1 MPDIRR
7 FHDTN
12 LDCWPDCLGLKSFGL
27 KIGPPESTGHKR
39 QAMAMRPTLFSAR
52 LLPAAFTVVLAVSA
66 CSNEGLKPNPTPANF
81 QGLGSGSAGDPT
93 ADRLGGADSGVIFG
107 LNKAPKDREP
117 ASGGGGGGGTGIGV
131 NAFLWRGAL
140 DTIAFMPLASAD
152 PFGGVIITDWYTP
165 PGTSGERFKATV
177 YILSRDLR
185 SDGLRVNI
193 YRQVLQNGQW
203 VDATVSDS
211 TVGDIENKVLARAR
225 HMREQL
231 QASS

>member
-1 MPDIRR
+1 
-7 FHDTN
+7 
-12 LDCWPDCLGLKSFGL
+12 
-27 KIGPPESTGHKR
+27 
-39 QAMAMRPTLFSAR
+39 MRPIPFSAQ
-52 LLPAAFTVVLAVSA
+52 LLPAAVIAVLAVAA
-66 CSNEGLKPNPTPANF
+66 CSSEGLKRNPTPPDF
-81 QGLGSGSAGDPT
+81 QGVGSGSAGDAAT
-93 ADRLGGADSGVIFG
+93 TRYGGSDSGTIFGIGKDARKDSGVG
-107 LNKAPKDREP
+107 GA
-117 ASGGGGGGGTGIGV
+117 GGGGGGSGIGV
-131 NAFLWRGAL
+131 NAYLWRGAL

-165 PGTSGERFKATV
+165 PGTSGERFKATI

-203 VDATVSDS
+203 LDATVADS

-231 QASS
+231 QASG

>member
-1 MPDIRR
+1 
-7 FHDTN
+7 
-12 LDCWPDCLGLKSFGL
+12 
-27 KIGPPESTGHKR
+27 
-39 QAMAMRPTLFSAR
+39 MRSIS
-52 LLPAAFTVVLAVSA
+52 LPAMLVPAALTAMLAVA
-66 CSNEGLKPNPTPANF
+66 GCSSDALKPNPTPANF
-81 QGLGSGSAGDPT
+81 QGLGSGSPGD
-93 ADRLGGADSGVIFG
+93 ASVNRMGGEDSGTIFG
-107 LNKAPKDREP
+107 IGKGPKD
-117 ASGGGGGGGTGIGV
+117 AGSAGAGGGGGGTGIGV

-152 PFGGVIITDWYTP
+152 PFGGVISTDWYTP
-165 PGTSGERFKATV
+165 PGTTGERFKATV

-203 VDATVSDS
+203 VDATVSDT

>member
-1 MPDIRR
+1 M
-7 FHDTN
+7 
-12 LDCWPDCLGLKSFGL
+12 
-27 KIGPPESTGHKR
+27 R
-39 QAMAMRPTLFSAR
+39 QTRLSVR
-52 LLPAAFTVVLAVSA
+52 LLPAALLAVLAVA
-66 CSNEGLKPNPTPANF
+66 GCSSDAIKPNPTPANF
-81 QGLGSGSAGDPT
+81 GGLGSGSAGDISST
-93 ADRLGGADSGVIFG
+93 RMGGDDSGRVFG
-107 LNKAPKDREP
+107 IGKNAKQPDQG
-117 ASGGGGGGGTGIGV
+117 SGGGGGGGTGIGV

-152 PFGGVIITDWYTP
+152 PFGGVIITDWYIP

-203 VDATVSDS
+203 VDAAVADS

>member
-1 MPDIRR
+1 MRLNP
-7 FHDTN
+7 F
-12 LDCWPDCLGLKSFGL
+12 
-27 KIGPPESTGHKR
+27 STYLR
-39 QAMAMRPTLFSAR
+39 
-52 LLPAAFTVVLAVSA
+52 PAALIAVLAVAA
-66 CSNEGLKPNPTPANF
+66 CSSGAIKPNPTSPEY
-81 QGLGSGSAGDPT
+81 QGLGSGSPGDIST
-93 ADRLGGADSGVIFG
+93 QRMGGSDSGTIFG
-107 LNKAPKDREP
+107 VGKGPKDRDQGT
-117 ASGGGGGGGTGIGV
+117 AGGGGSGIGV

-185 SDGLRVNI
+185 SDGVRVNI

-203 VDATVSDS
+203 VDATVADS

-231 QASS
+231 QTSS

>member
-1 MPDIRR
+1 
-7 FHDTN
+7 
-12 LDCWPDCLGLKSFGL
+12 
-27 KIGPPESTGHKR
+27 
-39 QAMAMRPTLFSAR
+39 MRPTSFPAR
-52 LLPAAFTVVLAVSA
+52 AFPAALIAVFAVAA
-66 CSNEGLKPNPTPANF
+66 CSSADVKPNPTPPGF
-81 QGLGSGSAGDPT
+81 MGLGSGSAGDPSVT
-93 ADRLGGADSGVIFG
+93 RLGGNDSGTIFG
-107 LNKAPKDREP
+107 IGKGP
-117 ASGGGGGGGTGIGV
+117 ADKGQGAGGGGAGTGIGV

-165 PGTSGERFKATV
+165 PGTSGERFKATI

-203 VDATVSDS
+203 MDATVSDS

>member
-1 MPDIRR
+1 
-7 FHDTN
+7 
-12 LDCWPDCLGLKSFGL
+12 
-27 KIGPPESTGHKR
+27 
-39 QAMAMRPTLFSAR
+39 MRPTWFPAR
-52 LLPAAFTVVLAVSA
+52 VFPAALIAVFAVAA
-66 CSNEGLKPNPTPANF
+66 CSSNDVKPNTTPPDF
-81 QGLGSGSAGDPT
+81 MGLGSGSAGD
-93 ADRLGGADSGVIFG
+93 ASVNRLGGNDSGTIFG
-107 LNKAPKDREP
+107 IGKGPNEKNRGI
-117 ASGGGGGGGTGIGV
+117 GGGAGTGIGV

-140 DTIAFMPLASAD
+140 DTIAFMPLSSAD

-165 PGTSGERFKATV
+165 PGTNGERFKATI

-203 VDATVSDS
+203 MDATVSDS